1 MPVNAGYEYGKAE
14 GEFNQASTLKEKLE
28 ALKKMYSTC
37 PKHKSSEGL
46 LKEIKTK
53 ISKYKEL
60 LAKESKKKK
69 GSGKSLSIKKD
80 GAATICIVGT
90 TNSGKSTLLKKL
102 TNSNVTIAPYPF
114 TTKKPELGTLDY
126 HGIKLQIIEIP
137 AVVKNFEDS
146 EIGPSMLAII
156 KQSDLLIITFKE
168 KDELKLIDTELYNID
183 IHRIY
188 YYNQDDIKDLIWR
201 NLNLIKV
208 YTKQPGKEK
217 DFPPV
222 ALKKRSIIRDLA
234 MHIHKDFFRKF
245 DFARVWGK
253 GSKFNGQRVGL
264 NHKLEDDDVVEVH
277 LKD

>member
-14 GEFNQASTLKEKLE
+14 GEFNQATTIKEKLE
-28 ALKKMYSTC
+28 ALKKMYSTW

-53 ISKYKEL
+53 ISKYKSLIE
-60 LAKESKKKK
+60 KEKKKKK
-69 GSGKSLSIKKD
+69 GSGKSLSIKKE

-102 TNSNVTIAPYPF
+102 TNANVEIAPYPF
-114 TTKKPELGTLDY
+114 TTKKPEVGTLDY
-126 HGIKLQIIEIP
+126 KGIKLQIIEIP
-137 AVVKNFEDS
+137 AIVKNFEIS
-146 EIGPSMLAII
+146 EHGPSMLAII
-156 KQSDLLIITFKE
+156 KQSDLLIVTFKD
-168 KDELKLIDTELYNID
+168 KNELKIIDKEIYRID
-183 IHRIY
+183 INRVY
-188 YYNQDDIKDLIWR
+188 YYNQEDIKDLIWR

-217 DFPPV
+217 DYPPV
-222 ALKKRSIIRDLA
+222 AMQKNSTVRDLA
-234 MHIHKDFFRKF
+234 EHIHKDFLRKF
-245 DFARVWGK
+245 DFSRVWGK

-264 NHKLEDDDVVEVH
+264 NHKLEDEDIVEVH

>member
-1 MPVNAGYEYGKAE
+1 MPINANYEYAQAE
-14 GEFNQASTLKEKLE
+14 KKLQEAVSIQEKLTALKEMLSK
-28 ALKKMYSTC
+28 S
-37 PKHKSSEGL
+37 PSHKGSENLRKGI
-46 LKEIKTK
+46 KEK
-53 ISKYKEL
+53 ISKYKSLIE
-60 LAKESKKKK
+60 KEKKQKK
-69 GSGKSLSIKKD
+69 GSGKSLNVKKD

-102 TNSNVTIAPYPF
+102 TNSNVNIAPYPF

-126 HGIKLQIIEIP
+126 HGIKLQVIEIP

-168 KDELKLIDTELYNID
+168 KDELKLIDTELYNVD
-183 IHRIY
+183 VHRIY

-222 ALKKRSIIRDLA
+222 ALKKRSVIKDLA
-234 MHIHKDFFRKF
+234 IHIHKDFFRKF
-245 DFARVWGK
+245 DFARVWGR

-264 NHKLEDDDVVEVH
+264 NHKLEDDDIVEVH